1 MPEPVTRKVLPNG
14 LTVHLKEIHTA
25 PIVSHWVWYR
35 VGSRNERP
43 GQTGISHWV
52 EHMQFKGTPQYPAG
66 VMDKAISRDGGFWN
80 AMTSMDWTA
89 YFETMPADK
98 IDLALRLEADRMLNS
113 SYDPEEVASERT
125 VIISELEGDEN
136 EPLFRLSEAVQA
148 AAFDV
153 HSYHHETI
161 GSKEDLHRIQRDDLY
176 GHYRS
181 AYNPQNAILAMAGD
195 FDAKHMLAHI
205 EELYAP
211 IQGHAPRNG
220 LFFPDAEP
228 ALGGERHV
236 EVAGPGEAAFL
247 QLAYRAPAGA
257 HPDFLAF
264 TIVDSL
270 LTGPSGLSFM
280 GGGGISNKTSR
291 LYRAL
296 VERELTVSV
305 YGGLLASIDPYLYD
319 VTMTV
324 HPRHTPDEILAVIDA
339 EIKRL
344 QDDLISP
351 EEIRRASKQ
360 ARALF
365 AYGTENI
372 TNQAFW
378 LGYAE
383 IFASYDWFLRYIKEL
398 EKVTPQDVQRIAQT
412 YLRPENR
419 VVGFYRPTGEKEQ
432 A

>member
-1 MPEPVTRKVLPNG
+1 
-14 LTVHLKEIHTA
+14 
-25 PIVSHWVWYR
+25 
-35 VGSRNERP
+35 
-43 GQTGISHWV
+43 
-52 EHMQFKGTPQYPAG
+52 
-66 VMDKAISRDGGFWN
+66 MDKAISRDGGFWN

-98 IDLALRLEADRMLNS
+98 IDQALKLEADRMLNS
-113 SYDPEEVASERT
+113 TYDPEEVASERT

-136 EPLFRLSEAVQA
+136 EPMFRLSEAVQGK
-148 AAFDV
+148 AFDV
-153 HSYHHETI
+153 HTYHHETI

-195 FDAKHMLAHI
+195 FDAKRMLERI
-205 EELYAP
+205 EELYTP
-211 IQGHAPRNG
+211 IPGKKPE
-220 LFFPDAEP
+220 LFIPQQEP
-228 ALGGERHV
+228 PLGGERHI
-236 EVAGPGEAAFL
+236 EVAGPGETAFL
-247 QLAYRAPAGA
+247 QLAYRAPRGA
-257 HPDFLAF
+257 HPDFLALS
-264 TIVDSL
+264 IVDSL

-296 VERELTVSV
+296 VEKELAVSV
-305 YGGLLASIDPYLYD
+305 YGGLNATIDPYLYD
-319 VTMTV
+319 ITMTV
-324 HPRHTPDEILAVIDA
+324 NPKHTPDEILAVIDG

-344 QDDLISP
+344 QDELVSGD
-351 EEIRRASKQ
+351 EIRRASKQ

-378 LGYAE
+378 LGFAE
-383 IFASYDWFLRYIKEL
+383 IFANYDWFVRYIDEL
-398 EKVTPQDVQRIAQT
+398 EKVTPQDLQRIAQT
-412 YLRPENR
+412 YLRPEAR

-432 A
+432 V